1 MPAFNINDTDSV
13 REYLRSLDIFH
24 HFDEINVRHIVNHL
38 QITIISNSKEVY
50 REFHKVSDCRT
61 NQIFLDDDF
70 YTRMNSLS
78 AALEIQ
84 SRLASLKDISISNI
98 FFNPSWITVHS
109 DSDRDRSSYE
119 VRVFNREEEFKI
131 FIKVTFAERNE
142 EIYSERMYCTDGH
155 LVDFSRLEE
164 LVEKFDE
171 LDAART
177 GK

>member
-13 REYLRSLDIFH
+13 KEYLKSLDTFH
-24 HFDEINVRHIVNHL
+24 HFDEIDVQHIVNHL
-38 QITIISNSKEVY
+38 QITIISDLKEVY

-61 NQIFLDDDF
+61 NQIFLGDEF

-78 AALEIQ
+78 AALDIQ
-84 SRLASLKDISISNI
+84 KRLAAVKEISNSNI
-98 FFNPSWITVHS
+98 VFNPSWITV
-109 DSDRDRSSYE
+109 DSYNDHANYE
-119 VRVFNREEEFKI
+119 VRVFDREEEFKI
-131 FIKVTFAERNE
+131 FVKVTFAERNE

-177 GK
+177 SK

>member
-1 MPAFNINDTDSV
+1 MPAFNIEDTLSV
-13 REYLRSLDIFH
+13 KEYLKSLDIFD
-24 HFDEINVRHIVNHL
+24 HFDEINVQHIVNHL
-38 QITIISNSKEVY
+38 QITIISANKEVY

-61 NQIFLDDDF
+61 DQIFLGDEF
-70 YTRMNSLS
+70 YTKMNSLS
-78 AALEIQ
+78 AALDIQ
-84 SRLASLKDISISNI
+84 SRLSNLKEISNYDI
-98 FFNPSWITVHS
+98 FFNPSWLTVHYT
-109 DSDRDRSSYE
+109 SDRASYE
-119 VRVFNREEEFKI
+119 IRVFNREEEFKI

>member
-24 HFDEINVRHIVNHL
+24 HFDEINVQHIVNHL

-61 NQIFLDDDF
+61 DQIFLGDEI
-70 YTRMNSLS
+70 YTTMNSLS
-78 AALEIQ
+78 AALDIQ
-84 SRLASLKDISISNI
+84 SRLADIKDISSSNI

-119 VRVFNREEEFKI
+119 VRVFDREEEFKI
-131 FIKVTFAERNE
+131 FVKVTFAERNE

-171 LDAART
+171 LDASRT
-177 GK
+177 SK

>member
-13 REYLRSLDIFH
+13 KEYLKSLDIFH
-24 HFDEINVRHIVNHL
+24 HFDEINVQHIVNHL

-61 NQIFLDDDF
+61 DQIFLNDDF

-78 AALEIQ
+78 AALDIQ
-84 SRLASLKDISISNI
+84 SRLAEIKEISNYDI
-98 FFNPSWITVHS
+98 FFNPSWLTVHYT
-109 DSDRDRSSYE
+109 SDRASYE
-119 VRVFNREEEFKI
+119 VRVFDREEEFKI

-164 LVEKFDE
+164 IVQKFDE

-177 GK
+177 SK

>member
-13 REYLRSLDIFH
+13 KEYLRSLDIFH
-24 HFDEINVRHIVNHL
+24 HFDEINVQHIVNHL

-61 NQIFLDDDF
+61 DQIFLGDEF
-70 YTRMNSLS
+70 YTKMNSLS
-78 AALEIQ
+78 AALDIQ
-84 SRLASLKDISISNI
+84 SRLADIKDISISNI

-109 DSDRDRSSYE
+109 DSNHDRSSYE
-119 VRVFNREEEFKI
+119 VRVFDREEEFKI
-131 FIKVTFAERNE
+131 FIKVTFVERNE

-164 LVEKFDE
+164 IVQKFDE
-171 LDAART
+171 LDATRT

>member
-24 HFDEINVRHIVNHL
+24 HFDEINVQHIVNHL

-61 NQIFLDDDF
+61 DQIFLGDDF
-70 YTRMNSLS
+70 YTMMNSLS

-84 SRLASLKDISISNI
+84 SRLASLKDISSSNI
-98 FFNPSWITVHS
+98 FFNPSWITVQS
-109 DSDRDRSSYE
+109 DSNHDRSSYE
-119 VRVFNREEEFKI
+119 IRVFNREEEFKI

>member
-13 REYLRSLDIFH
+13 KEYLKSLDIFY
-24 HFDEINVRHIVNHL
+24 HFDEIDVKDIVHHL
-38 QITIISNSKEVY
+38 QITINSANKEVY
-50 REFHKVSDCRT
+50 REFHKVSDRRT

-78 AALEIQ
+78 AALDIQ
-84 SRLASLKDISISNI
+84 SRLADIKDISSSNI
-98 FFNPSWITVHS
+98 FFNPSWITVQS
-109 DSDRDRSSYE
+109 DSNHDRASYE
-119 VRVFNREEEFKI
+119 VRVFNREEEFEI

-142 EIYSERMYCTDGH
+142 EFYSERIYCTDGH

-177 GK
+177 SK

>member
-1 MPAFNINDTDSV
+1 MPVFHIEDTDSV
-13 REYLRSLDIFH
+13 KEYLKTLDIFH
-24 HFDEINVRHIVNHL
+24 HFDEIDVKDIANHL

-50 REFHKVSDCRT
+50 REFHKVSDHRT

-78 AALEIQ
+78 AALDIKT
-84 SRLASLKDISISNI
+84 RLANLKEISNYDI
-98 FFNPSWITVHS
+98 FFNPSWLTVHYT
-109 DSDRDRSSYE
+109 SDRASYE
-119 VRVFNREEEFKI
+119 IRVFNREEEFKI

-164 LVEKFDE
+164 LVEKFDK

>member
-1 MPAFNINDTDSV
+1 MPAFNINDIDSV

-24 HFDEINVRHIVNHL
+24 HFDEINVQHIVNHL

-61 NQIFLDDDF
+61 DQIFLGDEI

-78 AALEIQ
+78 AALDIQ
-84 SRLASLKDISISNI
+84 SRLADIKDISSSNI
-98 FFNPSWITVHS
+98 FFNPSWITVQSESNH
-109 DSDRDRSSYE
+109 DRSSYE
-119 VRVFNREEEFKI
+119 VRAFDREEEFKI

>member
-13 REYLRSLDIFH
+13 KKYLKSLDTFH
-24 HFDEINVRHIVNHL
+24 HFDEIKVQHIVNHL

-61 NQIFLDDDF
+61 DQIFLGDEL

-78 AALEIQ
+78 AALDIQ
-84 SRLASLKDISISNI
+84 SRLADIKDISNYDI
-98 FFNPSWITVHS
+98 FFNPSWITV
-109 DSDRDRSSYE
+109 DSYNDRVRYE
-119 VRVFNREEEFKI
+119 IRVFNREEEFKI

-177 GK
+177 SK

>member
-13 REYLRSLDIFH
+13 KEYLKSLDIFH
-24 HFDEINVRHIVNHL
+24 HFDEIKVQHIVNHL
-38 QITIISNSKEVY
+38 QIKIISNSKEVY
-50 REFHKVSDCRT
+50 REFHKVSDRRT

-78 AALEIQ
+78 AALDIQ
-84 SRLASLKDISISNI
+84 SHLAEIKEISSSNI
-98 FFNPSWITVHS
+98 FFNPNWITV
-109 DSDRDRSSYE
+109 DSYNDRVRYE
-119 VRVFNREEEFKI
+119 IRVFNREEEFKI

-177 GK
+177 SK